1 MRLAGLS
8 RFQIAVHL
16 AAWAPLAW
24 LIWAW
29 FSDRLTINPIQAAT
43 QRSGQ
48 FAIILL
54 LLSLAC
60 TPLNLLF
67 GFRAAL
73 KVRRALGLYAFL
85 YATIHF
91 TIFLALDY
99 QFDWRLIG
107 QTIVEKRFI
116 LVGANALLI
125 LSALA
130 ATSFDWFKKRMRKGW
145 KALHRLVYLAGAL
158 VILHFAWARKGNLL
172 SLQGDIAQP
181 LLAGSILA
189 VLLILRIP
197 PVRRKLRN
205 FPGLIR

>member
-1 MRLAGLS
+1 MRLARMS
-8 RFQIAVHL
+8 RFQIAVHV
-16 AAWAPLAW
+16 AAWAPLTW

-29 FSDRLTINPIQAAT
+29 FSNRLTINPIQAAT

-60 TPLNLLF
+60 TPLNSLF

-73 KVRRALGLYAFL
+73 KVRRALGLYSFL
-85 YATIHF
+85 YAAIHF

-107 QTIVEKRFI
+107 QTILEKRFI
-116 LVGANALLI
+116 LVGATALLI
-125 LSALA
+125 LAALA
-130 ATSFDWFKKRMRKGW
+130 ATSFDWFKKRMGKRW
-145 KALHRLVYLAGAL
+145 KTLHRLVYLAGGL
-158 VILHFAWARKGNLL
+158 VILHFAWARKGNLF
-172 SLQGDIAQP
+172 SLQGDITLP
-181 LLAGSILA
+181 LFAGSILA
-189 VLLILRIP
+189 MLLILRLP

>member
-1 MRLAGLS
+1 MS
-8 RFQIAVHL
+8 RFQIAVHV

-48 FAIILL
+48 FAIVLL

-60 TPLNLLF
+60 TPLNSLF

-85 YATIHF
+85 YAAIHF

-99 QFDWRLIG
+99 QFDWQLIG
-107 QTIVEKRFI
+107 QTILEKRFI
-116 LVGANALLI
+116 LVGATALVI
-125 LSALA
+125 LAALA
-130 ATSFDWFKKRMRKGW
+130 ATSFDWFKKRMGKKW
-145 KALHRLVYLAGAL
+145 KALHRMVYLAGAL
-158 VILHFAWARKGNLL
+158 VVLHFAWARKGNLF
-172 SLQGDIAQP
+172 SLQGDISLP

-189 VLLILRIP
+189 ALLILRVP
-197 PVRRKLRN
+197 PVRKRLRN
-205 FPGLIR
+205 FSSYFR